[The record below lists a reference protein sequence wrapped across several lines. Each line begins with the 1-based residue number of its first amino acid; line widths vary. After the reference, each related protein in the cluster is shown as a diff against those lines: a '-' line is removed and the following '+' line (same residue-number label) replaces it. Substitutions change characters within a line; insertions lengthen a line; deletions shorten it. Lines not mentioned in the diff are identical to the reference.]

1 MDKLTYTPVEF
12 AALFG
17 KERTWTYRQLNAG
30 KVQAITELGRT
41 LIPKSEVERL
51 LGEAG
56 RYLGAGAKVK
66 KTKHEALPPQE
77 VKTEPV
83 NKWTN
88 AFRQRMKLSRQ
99 RQANAHSVDDHKPS
113 SPKPRHPYDL
123 TSAKR

>member
-17 KERTWTYRQLNAG
+17 KERTWAYRQLNAG

-66 KTKHEALPPQE
+66 KTTEEPLPSQE
-77 VKTEPV
+77 VKAKPA

-88 AFRQRMKLSRQ
+88 AVRQRMKLSRQ
-99 RQANAHSVDDHKPS
+99 RQQNGHFVNDHKS
-113 SPKPRHPYDL
+113 S
-123 TSAKR
+123 